1 MAIITKELA
10 LRIVKK
16 LKAEIIVR
24 SNRPHDLA
32 KVYEKDKVVATFGLR
47 RGSSKNLGH
56 DHIPEAL
63 YIRPR
68 EAKLLGQCPL
78 SRDEWVAILAK
89 KGLV

>member
-1 MAIITKELA
+1 
-10 LRIVKK
+10 
-16 LKAEIIVR
+16 
-24 SNRPHDLA
+24 
-32 KVYEKDKVVATFGLR
+32 VYEKDKVVATFGLR

-89 KGLV
+89 KGLI